1 MFEERLANRGIL
13 MSLIAVVFC
22 GLMLGMPAFLPA
34 AAEVRRQAQASKP
47 FVSVKWGIALDYP
60 VGWSLED
67 DGDEVTFRSEDGRS
81 IVLGRNGTDSPSEP
95 PPGRRTAKRDCSTT
109 TTPHDLT
116 AIVCVDPSSKARRAV
131 LVMRSRDGVESRLAV
146 STRDRDPGIFDALVS
161 SVRRYP

>member
-1 MFEERLANRGIL
+1 MRR
-13 MSLIAVVFC
+13 IAVLSCALTLV
-22 GLMLGMPAFLPA
+22 MPAFMA
-34 AAEVRRQAQASKP
+34 ASSESARQTPESKS
-47 FVSVKWGIALDYP
+47 FVSAKWGIALDYP
-60 VGWSLED
+60 AGWSLED

-95 PPGRRTAKRDCSTT
+95 PPGRRTTKRDCSTT

-131 LVMRSRDGVESRLAV
+131 LVLRLRDGVESRLAV

>member
-1 MFEERLANRGIL
+1 MQ
-13 MSLIAVVFC
+13 LIAVISCAF
-22 GLMLGMPAFLPA
+22 MLGMPAFLA
-34 AAEVRRQAQASKP
+34 AGAEAGRQAPASKP

-60 VGWSLED
+60 AGWSMDD

-95 PPGRRTAKRDCSTT
+95 APGRRNAKRDCSTR

-131 LVMRSRDGVESRLAV
+131 LVMRSRDGVESRLAL
-146 STRDRDPGIFDALVS
+146 STRDRDPRIFDALVS
-161 SVRRYP
+161 SVRRSP

>member
-1 MFEERLANRGIL
+1 MDGIVRSRDL
-13 MSLIAVVFC
+13 MRLIAVLYCALV
-22 GLMLGMPAFLPA
+22 LGVPASVA
-34 AAEVRRQAQASKP
+34 ASADPGRQAPASKP
-47 FVSVKWGIALDYP
+47 FVSVKWGSRLDYP
-60 VGWSLED
+60 AEWSMED
-67 DGDEVTFRSEDGRS
+67 DGNEVTFRSEDGRS

-95 PPGRRTAKRDCSTT
+95 APGRRTAKRDCSTT

-146 STRDRDPGIFDALVS
+146 STRDRDPRIFEALVS